1 MRHTQREVGAGTG
14 SRSAPGRILRERR
27 SARGRPIRRGY
38 QSRSVPLNDVGA
50 ISSRLP
56 PRRRR
61 LLVEETAVVAGFNR
75 TGWPTSVGIGGR
87 LASEAVAGFPRNTQ
101 GGPLFYSRERERE
114 LRPELTAGN
123 ESNLFEIFAKE
134 SGWAD
139 QPPSRRDVLERLVL
153 DGVRGRSSM
162 PISARKR
169 RKIA

>member
-1 MRHTQREVGAGTG
+1 
-14 SRSAPGRILRERR
+14 
-27 SARGRPIRRGY
+27 
-38 QSRSVPLNDVGA
+38 
-50 ISSRLP
+50 
-56 PRRRR
+56 
-61 LLVEETAVVAGFNR
+61 
-75 TGWPTSVGIGGR
+75 
-87 LASEAVAGFPRNTQ
+87 VAGFPRNTQ